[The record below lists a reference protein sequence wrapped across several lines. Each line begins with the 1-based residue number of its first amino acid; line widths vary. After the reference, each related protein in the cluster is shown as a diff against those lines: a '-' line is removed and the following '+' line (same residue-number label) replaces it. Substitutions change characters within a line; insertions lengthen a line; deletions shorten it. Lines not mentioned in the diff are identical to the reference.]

1 MFDFGRVPDHSSVS
15 DYWMSVFEKMC
26 ELWVCLIPNDSRSFL
41 ILRSSAGFVDPTSF
55 VSSPLFTLFVF
66 GRGLSKLSGG
76 FLADIV
82 KDGLNIVIDNSSDR
96 HQFVLD
102 GLRKTSVLARI
113 AMALDTTSEYLMEG
127 VPQNYVDEIGYAK
140 RLIARNVNQMSNA
153 EKREILSILL
163 GDEEG

>member
-1 MFDFGRVPDHSSVS
+1 
-15 DYWMSVFEKMC
+15 MSTERNEFSIRLEEMLKARNMTQK
-26 ELWVCLIPNDSRSFL
+26 ELAKKAEVTEAAMSHYVKGDRTPRS
-41 ILRSSAGFVDPTSF
+41 
-55 VSSPLFTLFVF
+55 
-66 GRGLSKLSGG
+66 
-76 FLADIV
+76 
-82 KDGLNIVIDNSSDR
+82 
-96 HQFVLD
+96 
-102 GLRKTSVLARI
+102 SVLARI